1 VSGKSTKLVIQQR
14 VEEIFRLRLGG
25 AEFHDIREYADAT
38 ADQEGKPRQPW
49 GVSDTQLRRY
59 IAKADAL
66 CKERFDAHAPY
77 LLNRHLLQRRRL
89 FAHAME
95 VGDYKTAHAVL
106 KDEADLE
113 GLYQRHEKPERPL
126 EAFLASLPPEIAR
139 ALRAALAAAIPG
151 GGPQGGPGGGAAPD
165 PADLD

>member
-1 VSGKSTKLVIQQR
+1 VSGKSTKLVVRQR

-38 ADQEGKPRQPW
+38 TDPEGKPRQPW

-95 VGDYKTAHAVL
+95 VGDYKTALAIL
-106 KDEADLE
+106 KDEAKLE
-113 GLYQRHEKPERPL
+113 RLYEPRDDKTSPV
-126 EAFLASLPPEIAR
+126 EAFLAALPPELAR
-139 ALRAALAAAIPG
+139 ATRAALAAHLSQG
-151 GGPQGGPGGGAAPD
+151 GGPPGGGAHQEPGRLPD
-165 PADLD
+165 